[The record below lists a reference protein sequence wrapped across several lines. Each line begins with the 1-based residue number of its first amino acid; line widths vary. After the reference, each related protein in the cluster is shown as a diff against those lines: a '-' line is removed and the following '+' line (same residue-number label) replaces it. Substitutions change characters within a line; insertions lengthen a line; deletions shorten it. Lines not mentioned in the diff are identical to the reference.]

1 MANPLQ
7 TEPDRARLDLPQNCG
22 RRLSIWVEQNRQV
35 RIKIWRLEFAAKDP
49 DNLAKQFSL
58 IFRGNKPING
68 CAPFHAVA
76 ALRQRQD
83 FMIRIRSYRPPLQ
96 KLLIID
102 LTCRSFP
109 WPRPSS

>member
-1 MANPLQ
+1 M
-7 TEPDRARLDLPQNCG
+7 
-22 RRLSIWVEQNRQV
+22 

-83 FMIRIRSYRPPLQ
+83 FMILIRSYRPLLQ
-96 KLLIID
+96 KLLD
-102 LTCRSFP
+102 YRPYVPLFSLAKSFELM
-109 WPRPSS
+109 SSVIMNPFVPLNSNALSPVR